1 MGQGGRTDEGQ
12 GQAAN
17 WETRLRMELWGLG
30 EESKRLFDELPG
42 ADARRLDELL
52 DELQIVQSRIA
63 DKLSALRARRWV
75 SNAERGARDA
85 EQ

>member
-1 MGQGGRTDEGQ
+1 MGRSHEGQ
-12 GQAAN
+12 EQATN
-17 WETRLRMELWGLG
+17 WETRLRMELWSLG

-52 DELQIVQSRIA
+52 DELQILQSRIA

-75 SNAERGARDA
+75 SSAERGTRNA
-85 EQ
+85 EQG